1 MKGLTV
7 GMVAIAALLGG
18 CNASARRL
26 NLEELRRVRKD
37 SVRRLHQAVSDHANP
52 AIRSGAV
59 EGLELGIG
67 AEALPWIR
75 LALLDEQPVVLFA
88 GCVAVG
94 RLRDEG
100 SLSVLRK
107 LALDADA
114 NVRVGALFALHQLG
128 DTSGS
133 GWLPG
138 LLLTHEDISVRR
150 NAALVLGW
158 MGQQGGVKLLARAM
172 HDPETSVRRHA
183 LAALALLGNEDAVRD
198 LLIMSQSGVGSE
210 EVFAI
215 NALAEI
221 RSSDH
226 RDNFRYKLQTAT
238 HLESRLAA
246 AYALG
251 LLGLDDGYRLALRS
265 LRIELPRVPDDAGDP
280 PEDQV
285 LRAKLLAIRALGS
298 IGKVESVS
306 VLNDLMRSHEDDRVR
321 TAYAAAILRI
331 TRVRGHAVS
340 VPRRLSAAA
349 PRAVNP

>member
-7 GMVAIAALLGG
+7 GIVAIASLLGG
-18 CNASARRL
+18 CNAGPRRL
-26 NLEELRRVRKD
+26 SLEELRRVRLD
-37 SVRRLHQAVSDHANP
+37 SVRHLHRAVSDHANP

-75 LALLDEQPVVLFA
+75 LALLDKQPVVLFA

-107 LALDADA
+107 LAEDADA
-114 NVRVGALFALHQLG
+114 NVRIGALFALHQLG

-138 LLLTHEDISVRR
+138 FLLTHDDISVRR

-172 HDPETSVRRHA
+172 HDPDASVRRHA
-183 LAALALLGNEDAVRD
+183 LAALALLGNDDAVRD
-198 LLIMSQSGVGSE
+198 LLIMTQSGVGSE

-215 NALAEI
+215 NALAET
-221 RSSDH
+221 RSGDH

-246 AYALG
+246 AHALG
-251 LLGLDDGYRLALRS
+251 LLGLDDGYRLALRA
-265 LRIELPRVPDDAGDP
+265 LRIELPRVADDANDP

-298 IGKVESVS
+298 ISRAESVS
-306 VLNDLMRSHEDDRVR
+306 VLDELMRLHEDERVQ
-321 TAYAAAILRI
+321 TACAAAILRI
-331 TRVRGHAVS
+331 TRARGHADS
-340 VPRRLSAAA
+340 GPRRLSAAS
-349 PRAVNP
+349 PRGVNP